1 LQTGD
6 GGVGSRWS
14 VGERCHL
21 VLWCRRQSRRRMGAI
36 CSAFEVYQD
45 SEMDEEDTFAG
56 KPSKKAQVAPGPP
69 TEVLCASLNCL
80 GDAYNPF
87 EFLCDDA
94 SFDAAYKRLHAT
106 AEALTWPDVVAACGE
121 AVMGLP
127 QFADAYERARL
138 HCSGDAGATL
148 WTYFNES
155 VLSKDNK
162 LVASR
167 FNLLTLA
174 MRPHKEGLPC
184 WKLFGSWHEEMLGL
198 ADGTSYSKDANL
210 WLWDLACNT
219 VATRGYDDFRSIC
232 TTSYLNPAN
241 FERDAAIMVDA
252 AIKLADGRPLLL
264 ACQEFPRIG
273 TARRDAFDKACARPG
288 VRLTITQPEET
299 DSVAFVSSS
308 ALGSPSDALPDA
320 TRVQELMQSCLDES
334 EGLDKKAV
342 QGALDTTA
350 RKVLALS
357 FPAVEATFV
366 TVHCKE
372 PKTAA
377 AAMCV
382 ARFIKRIGD
391 AAAIPQAT
399 VVPPPLVAMIDGNFA
414 KAALVEAFNE
424 AIGQFGMAAVPD
436 ASVPTTTKRRSILHG
451 QCYDTS
457 KCMLTVRGPKDKI
470 LAPKEMLSQCEVF
483 PDTSQNGGLPSVSW
497 ASDHKLVTAVLN
509 LKS

>member
-1 LQTGD
+1 
-6 GGVGSRWS
+6 
-14 VGERCHL
+14 
-21 VLWCRRQSRRRMGAI
+21 MGAL
-36 CSAFEVYQD
+36 CSAFEPMPDVEND
-45 SEMDEEDTFAG
+45 KKGTSAG
-56 KPSKKAQVAPGPP
+56 KSRKRARVAPAAP

-106 AEALTWPDVVAACGE
+106 AEALTWPDFVAACGE

-127 QFADAYERARL
+127 QFADAYEKARL
-138 HCSGDAGATL
+138 HCSGDGAETL

-162 LVASR
+162 LVAQR

-174 MRPHKEGLPC
+174 MRPHKEDLPC
-184 WKLFGSWHEEMLGL
+184 WKLFGSWQEEMLSL
-198 ADGTSYSKDANL
+198 ADGTSYSQDDNL

-219 VATRGYDDFRSIC
+219 IATRGYDDFRSIC

-241 FERDAAIMVDA
+241 FDRSAASMVDA
-252 AIKLADGRPLLL
+252 AIKTANGRPLLL
-264 ACQEFPRIG
+264 ACQEFPRVG
-273 TARRDAFDKACARPG
+273 TAKRDAFVKACARPG

-299 DSVAFVSSS
+299 DSVAFLSSS
-308 ALGSPSDALPDA
+308 ALGSPSDVTPNP
-320 TRVQELMQSCLDES
+320 TRARELMQSCLDES

-350 RKVLALS
+350 RKVLAVS
-357 FPAVEATFV
+357 FPALGATFV

-391 AAAIPQAT
+391 AAASPQAALLDDQTGAT

-414 KAALVEAFNE
+414 KAALVEAFDE
-424 AIGQFGMAAVPD
+424 AIGQYGMAAVPA

-451 QCYDTS
+451 QCYDTN
-457 KCMLTVRGPKDKI
+457 KCMLTVSAPKDKI

-483 PDTSQNGGLPSVSW
+483 PGMSQTGGLPSVSW
-497 ASDHKLVTAVLN
+497 ASDHKLVTAVLT
-509 LKS
+509 LKH